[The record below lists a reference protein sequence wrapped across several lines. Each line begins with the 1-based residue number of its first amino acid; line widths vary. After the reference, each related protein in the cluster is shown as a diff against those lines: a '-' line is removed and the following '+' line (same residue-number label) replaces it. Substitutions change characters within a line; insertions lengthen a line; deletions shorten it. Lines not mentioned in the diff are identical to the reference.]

1 MEYTENRHRQRQRHT
16 RGKTMTE
23 AIIIAFITGGLA
35 VISNLV
41 IAVTNNSKTIYRIE
55 QLENKMEKHN
65 QLIERVALLEHDEQT
80 QWKRID
86 ELREELN
93 NGR

>member
-1 MEYTENRHRQRQRHT
+1 
-16 RGKTMTE
+16 MTE

-35 VISNLV
+35 IISNLV
-41 IAVTNNSKTIYRIE
+41 IAMTNNSKTLYRIE
-55 QLENKMEKHN
+55 QLERKMEKHN

-86 ELREELN
+86 ELREEI

>member
-1 MEYTENRHRQRQRHT
+1 
-16 RGKTMTE
+16 MTE

>member
-1 MEYTENRHRQRQRHT
+1 
-16 RGKTMTE
+16 MTE

-35 VISNLV
+35 IISNLV
-41 IAVTNNSKTIYRIE
+41 IAATNNSKTIYRIE
-55 QLENKMEKHN
+55 QLEKKMEKHN

-86 ELREELN
+86 ELREEIN